1 MKLTDEK
8 LWKISFFHEDW
19 TYPNGGEDPEP
30 IVLCATHDELIGMT
44 EQSREF
50 RDLLEKEGGD
60 QINSALVAVWEH
72 YCDDEDSHFEYP
84 GGPSFNKH
92 FEIGEGT
99 DMRQRLENL
108 LDDNPDQS
116 RTD

>member
-1 MKLTDEK
+1 MRNLSDEK
-8 LWKISFFHEDW
+8 LWKISFFHENW
-19 TYPNGGEDPEP
+19 TYPNGGEHPEP
-30 IVLCATHDELIGMT
+30 IILSATHDELIGMT

-60 QINSALVAVWEH
+60 QINSALIAVWEH

-92 FEIGEGT
+92 WELKDGLR
-99 DMRQRLENL
+99 MYQRLDEL
-108 LDDNPDQS
+108 LTDKQDSDQ
-116 RTD
+116 